1 LLKKNET
8 MNQAS
13 CPFKPATGVYPVLPT
28 PFKADKA
35 PDIAGLR
42 ALVRYLVKSGVDG
55 MTYPG
60 VASEFSQLSEQE
72 RAELTAV
79 VLDEVAGRVPVIA
92 GVTSSDLALTLRL
105 AKAALK
111 DGAMALM
118 IAAPPDRKTI
128 AEQIDYFTLI
138 ANDLPDAV
146 IMLQNVPPPVGAG
159 LDPEIVVQILK
170 AVPTIRYVKEEAL
183 PSGQRLSIILATAPP
198 SLAGVFGGAGGRYI
212 TDELRRGACGTMPAI
227 ELAEVHVA
235 LFAAHRKGDANLAR
249 HIFTRML
256 PVLNIQAVFRWSLT
270 KYVLKRRGLISSAVQ
285 RIAGPTLDHIDQQD
299 VDAFMRDLDDLL
311 LPQETLDLI
320 VKSTEVIHGA
330 A

>member
-1 LLKKNET
+1 MNNT
-8 MNQAS
+8 MNQPQKA
-13 CPFKPATGVYPVLPT
+13 PATGVYPVLPT
-28 PFKADKA
+28 PFDVHKA

-42 ALVRYLVKSGVDG
+42 TLVRYLVKSGVDG

-92 GVTSSDLALTLRL
+92 GVSSSDLAMTLRL
-105 AKAALK
+105 ARVALK
-111 DGAMALM
+111 DGAVALM
-118 IAAPPDRKTI
+118 IAAPPDRKT
-128 AEQIDYFTLI
+128 ADEQIAYFSQI
-138 ANDLPDAV
+138 ASELPGTA
-146 IMLQNVPPPVGAG
+146 IMLQNVPLPVGAG
-159 LDPEIVVQILK
+159 LDPEVVVQILK
-170 AVPTIRYVKEEAL
+170 AVPAIRYVKEEAL
-183 PSGQRLSIILATAPP
+183 PSGQRLSIILAAAPK

-235 LFAAHRKGDANLAR
+235 LFAAHRQGAEAAAR

-270 KYVLKRRGLISSAVQ
+270 KYVLMRRGLIASTMQ
-285 RIAGPTLDHIDQQD
+285 RIAGPTLDHLDQQD
-299 VDAFMRDLDDLL
+299 VDAFMNDLDDLL
-311 LPQETLDLI
+311 LPQSALNQVISRTETM
-320 VKSTEVIHGA
+320 HGA